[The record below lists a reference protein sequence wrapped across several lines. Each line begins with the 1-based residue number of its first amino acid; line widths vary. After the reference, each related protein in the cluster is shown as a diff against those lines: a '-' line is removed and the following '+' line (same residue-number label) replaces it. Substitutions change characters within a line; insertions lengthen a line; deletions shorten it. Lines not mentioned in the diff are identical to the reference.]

1 MTDTKTISDAQQ
13 YHEARNAQLKADRL
27 ARSAAAVEANL
38 AAMKAKGAEMRAA
51 RVDRKEA
58 NIAVH
63 NARLEQSKIDAAER
77 KASRMQAHNDRN
89 AEMKKAA

>member
-1 MTDTKTISDAQQ
+1 
-13 YHEARNAQLKADRL
+13 
-27 ARSAAAVEANL
+27 
-38 AAMKAKGAEMRAA
+38 MRAA
-51 RVDRKEA
+51 RADRKEA
-58 NIAVH
+58 NIAAH

>member
-1 MTDTKTISDAQQ
+1 
-13 YHEARNAQLKADRL
+13 
-27 ARSAAAVEANL
+27 
-38 AAMKAKGAEMRAA
+38 MKAKGIEMRAA
-51 RVDRKEA
+51 RADRKEA
-58 NIAVH
+58 NIAAH